1 MGSRYNKTIRNS
13 ACSRKECWRMT
24 ARERILA
31 LRLMEKA
38 AKNPGYTN
46 YIGVSAT
53 MWKADS
59 ENKKRRKKNV

>member
-1 MGSRYNKTIRNS
+1 M
-13 ACSRKECWRMT
+13 ECWRMT

-38 AKNPGYTN
+38 ARNPGYTN
-46 YIGVSAT
+46 HIGVSAT
-53 MWKADS
+53 MRTADS

>member
-1 MGSRYNKTIRNS
+1 
-13 ACSRKECWRMT
+13 MT

-38 AKNPGYTN
+38 ARNPEYTN
-46 YIGVSAT
+46 HIGVSAT
-53 MWKADS
+53 MRTAES